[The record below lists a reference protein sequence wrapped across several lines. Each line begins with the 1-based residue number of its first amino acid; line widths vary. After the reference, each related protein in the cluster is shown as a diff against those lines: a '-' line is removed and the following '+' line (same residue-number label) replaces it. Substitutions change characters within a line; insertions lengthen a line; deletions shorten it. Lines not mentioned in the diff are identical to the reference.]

1 MTEDRAKELD
11 YLSGSNCDSFTPAI
25 VVEAL
30 RQIQGGTI
38 TCANES
44 LRAPCCSKTT
54 SIPKTLNAS
63 NPSQSVPG
71 NLNISLAIKVFLKI

>member
-30 RQIQGGTI
+30 RQIQNGTI

-54 SIPKTLNAS
+54 SIPKTVNA
-63 NPSQSVPG
+63 SQSVPG
-71 NLNISLAIKVFLKI
+71 NLNISLVIKFF